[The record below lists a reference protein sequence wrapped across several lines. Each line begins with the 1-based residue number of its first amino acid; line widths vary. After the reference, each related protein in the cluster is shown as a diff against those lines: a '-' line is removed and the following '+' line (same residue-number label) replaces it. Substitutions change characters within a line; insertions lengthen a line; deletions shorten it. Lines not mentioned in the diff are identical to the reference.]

1 MKTTPNPSATK
12 NRRGELVAPEPPE
25 FPLLLVV
32 VAAALAAVVV
42 DGDILEVRKG
52 RGWWFMGDRRDA
64 NANQMLKSHR
74 VSG

>member
-12 NRRGELVAPEPPE
+12 NRRGELVAPDPPE

-42 DGDILEVRKG
+42 DGDILEVEKVG
-52 RGWWFMGDRRDA
+52 VGGLWEIAGM
-64 NANQMLKSHR
+64 QMQIKC
-74 VSG
+74 